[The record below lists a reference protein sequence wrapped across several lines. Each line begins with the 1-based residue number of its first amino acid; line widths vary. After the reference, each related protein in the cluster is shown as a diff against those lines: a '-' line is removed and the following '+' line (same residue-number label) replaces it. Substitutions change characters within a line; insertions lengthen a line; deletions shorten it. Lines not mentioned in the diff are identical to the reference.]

1 MKPFHG
7 PAGGHRRGIQSDPRP
22 SRRPFRHYRGTQP
35 PSFAHPS
42 EKHLAR
48 LLDDAGIQ
56 WQYEPR
62 TFPLA
67 VAADGRVTAAITP
80 DFYLPELDVYVECT
94 VMKQSL
100 VSRKNRKLRRL
111 REVHG
116 VTVTVHYRRDL
127 ERFGWAFDEEA
138 A

>member
-1 MKPFHG
+1 MSAPQAAPK
-7 PAGGHRRGIQSDPRP
+7 S
-22 SRRPFRHYRGTQP
+22 RPFRHYRGTQP

-42 EKHLAR
+42 EEHLAR
-48 LLDDAGIQ
+48 LLDDAGIE

-67 VAADGRVTAAITP
+67 ADADGRVTAAITP
-80 DFYLPELDVYVECT
+80 DFYLPELDLYVECT

-111 REVHG
+111 VALHD
-116 VTVTVHYRRDL
+116 VLVTVHYRRDL
-127 ERFGWAFDEEA
+127 ERLGWAHREDA